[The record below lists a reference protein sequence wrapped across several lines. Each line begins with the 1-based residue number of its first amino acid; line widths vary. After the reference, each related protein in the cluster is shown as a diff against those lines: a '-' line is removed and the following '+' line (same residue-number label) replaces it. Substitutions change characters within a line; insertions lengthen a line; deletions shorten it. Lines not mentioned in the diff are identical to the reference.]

1 MSTPILPY
9 LPAEPGATQVA
20 TQYNDVAIRLEIL
33 TGLVISDSTTAQPGS
48 PTSGDI
54 YIIPASAT
62 GAQWSTFDEFDLVI
76 FKSGTWYPFAPV
88 EGIVVNLAG
97 ALKQWDGSAYVN
109 PGGAGGVDWGD
120 IAGTLTDQTD
130 LVAALALKSAR
141 GVSIVTE
148 ASTSTM
154 TPATH
159 AGLDRYVR
167 AAGNVTFNTSQSYT
181 AGEVYNIR
189 ATASISLA
197 GTGVTLTPPAGGTLD
212 MDAYMSV
219 TVVMTSSSAGD
230 VIGQTVPA

>member
-76 FKSGTWYPFAPV
+76 FKSGTWYAFAPV

-97 ALKQWDGSAYVN
+97 DLYAWDGSAYVGV
-109 PGGAGGVDWGD
+109 GGGGGGGVDSVNTRTG
-120 IAGTLTDQTD
+120 AVVLT
-130 LVAALALKSAR
+130 AADVPAT
-141 GVSIVTE
+141 IVTE
-148 ASTSTM
+148 TT
-154 TPATH
+154 
-159 AGLDRYVR
+159 
-167 AAGNVTFNTSQSYT
+167 T
-181 AGEVYNIR
+181 AR
-189 ATASISLA
+189 TLTASDA
-197 GTGVTLTPPAGGTLD
+197 GKYIRFTNSSAKALTVEDVATQAQTVGNEFHGRNANTGDLTITESGSTVNPPAGGTLVIPPQGTFTLKYVGSD
-212 MDAYMSV
+212 VWDLFGV
-219 TVVMTSSSAGD
+219 TVAL
-230 VIGQTVPA
+230 